1 MRWRRAA
8 WISLVANVLLAAGCL
23 FFALR
28 RQTPGPSASA
38 TQDTNAPAGHT
49 NFVVRKLPFSWRQL
63 ESADYPTYIINLR
76 DIGCPEQTIRDII
89 IADVNA
95 LYSYKRATN
104 LVTSEQQW
112 WRSEPDPAVVQAAA
126 QKSRELEDERRALL
140 GRLLGTNWE
149 AGDLATLPRPSKPGI
164 VLDGPLLGTLPSET
178 KQSLEEVNLRSQE
191 RLQAYLDAQR
201 NQGKNPDPVE
211 LAKLRQ
217 QTRIEL
223 QGILSPPQLE
233 EFLLRYSQNAN
244 NWRTEFGELRFFNPT
259 PDEFR
264 EIFRATDGIDQQIQM
279 LANSTDPN
287 DVARRK
293 ALEEQRQ
300 YAIKTAIGAQRYQQY
315 LDLQDP
321 AYRDAVAMAD
331 QAGTPDAARA
341 IYAVNLATAAEQAR
355 VRGDTNLTAEQKEIE
370 LKRIELEQL
379 KANTEAVGQD
389 VPPEPVA
396 PQPTPR
402 KVHVIRPGDSPAV
415 VALIYGLPVSALR
428 AANPNVDLNRLRP
441 GDIISLPPNAGAPF
455 SGP

>member
-1 MRWRRAA
+1 
-8 WISLVANVLLAAGCL
+8 L
-23 FFALR
+23 
-28 RQTPGPSASA
+28 
-38 TQDTNAPAGHT
+38 
-49 NFVVRKLPFSWRQL
+49 
-63 ESADYPTYIINLR
+63 
-76 DIGCPEQTIRDII
+76 
-89 IADVNA
+89 
-95 LYSYKRATN
+95 
-104 LVTSEQQW
+104 
-112 WRSEPDPAVVQAAA
+112 
-126 QKSRELEDERRALL
+126 
-140 GRLLGTNWE
+140 
-149 AGDLATLPRPSKPGI
+149 
-164 VLDGPLLGTLPSET
+164 
-178 KQSLEEVNLRSQE
+178 
-191 RLQAYLDAQR
+191 
-201 NQGKNPDPVE
+201 
-211 LAKLRQ
+211 
-217 QTRIEL
+217 
-223 QGILSPPQLE
+223 
-233 EFLLRYSQNAN
+233 QNAN
-244 NWRTEFGELRFFNPT
+244 NWRSEFGELRFFNPT

-264 EIFRATDGIDQQIQM
+264 EIFRATDGIDQQIQL

-355 VRGDTNLTAEQKEIE
+355 VRADTNLTAEQKEIE

-389 VPPEPVA
+389 VPPEPAA
-396 PQPTPR
+396 PQPAPR